1 MEYRCNNCNKCYS
14 SYKSLWL
21 HNYKYHNTLVS
32 QKVSNGKSDGK
43 SKSKSKNEIENL
55 DASLKKYKCL
65 FCNNEYKHKQSKY
78 NHEKKCEYSK
88 EKNNDIL
95 EIKKQNQKLEKQ
107 NEDMKQQLLE
117 LKDLIQKSLKI
128 HPKTLQKINNQLIN
142 NTYING
148 DINNYVVQLGYEDLD
163 RIMTEKE
170 KIAILNKYGNCLAEL
185 VRVVHVSDIEKYK
198 PFKNMY
204 ITNLQN
210 NIAYKY
216 DDTKKKFIAVT
227 KSELLDSIIDNRLS
241 DIESFHEDYKEKIT
255 PFTSKQINAFLN
267 KMNDEKVYKENK
279 KEEIK
284 LVIYNGREEIINQI
298 KENNP
303 ELNIFN

>member
-1 MEYRCNNCNKCYS
+1 MVILCQYCNKEYS
-14 SYKSLWL
+14 SYSSRSNHIK
-21 HNYKYHNTLVS
+21 KYHSEQVS
-32 QKVSNGKSDGK
+32 QKLANVSNDVSQKLVNV
-43 SKSKSKNEIENL
+43 SKVNL
-55 DASLKKYKCL
+55 YKCKY
-65 FCNNEYKHKQSKY
+65 CENEYKHCSSKSKHEKSCQSKD
-78 NHEKKCEYSK
+78 NTTNLEK
-88 EKNNDIL
+88 I
-95 EIKKQNQKLEKQ
+95 IQNQNKQLE
-107 NEDMKQQLLE
+107 E
-117 LKDLIQKSLKI
+117 LKELIQKSLKI

-148 DINNYVVQLGYEDLD
+148 DVNNYVVQLGYEDLD

-170 KIAILNKYGNCLAEL
+170 KIAVLNKYGNCLTEL
-185 VRVVHVSDIEKYK
+185 VKIVHVSDIDKYK

-216 DDTKKKFIAVT
+216 DDNSKKFIAVT
-227 KSELLDSIIDNRLS
+227 KSDLLDSIIDNRLS

-255 PFTSKQINAFLN
+255 PFTSKQINAFLAR
-267 KMNDEKVYKENK
+267 MNDEKVYKENK

-303 ELNIFN
+303 DLNIFT